1 MGEGEAHAV
10 LGVAAGADPRQL
22 RLAYLAAVKA
32 VHPDKPGGDS
42 ERLRRVVEAYDALRS
57 RPAPVPESPPP
68 PAFQRLE
75 ISPAEAMIG
84 GVRWIEL
91 AGAGE
96 IQARLPPGLRMG
108 DRVGVSGVA
117 MIVVVVAGEGAAVIG
132 DHLCLTI
139 EVDRA
144 ILTGGGVLDVETPSG
159 TRRVRVSRQDG
170 ARGLVRVPDAG
181 LPPRGRHGRGD
192 LFIRLEAA
200 AIESALTPAQR
211 LLRRFTAAWAA

>member
-1 MGEGEAHAV
+1 MGQGEAHSV

-32 VHPDKPGGDS
+32 AHPDKPGGDS
-42 ERLRRVVEAYDALRS
+42 ERLRRVVEAYDALRPRS
-57 RPAPVPESPPP
+57 ATALETQPPP
-68 PAFQRLE
+68 VFQRLE
-75 ISPAEAMIG
+75 ISPAEAVAG
-84 GVRWIEL
+84 GLRWIAL
-91 AGAGE
+91 PGAGE

-117 MIVVVVAGEGAAVIG
+117 MIVVVVGADGAAVIG

-144 ILTGGGVLDVETPSG
+144 ILTGGGILDVQMPSG
-159 TRRVRVSRQDG
+159 PRRVRVSRQDG

-200 AIESALTPAQR
+200 AIESSLTPAQR
-211 LLRRFTAAWAA
+211 LLRRFAAAWAA